1 LIGGP
6 RAAIVSRSREEAA
19 VEDLNGRVAVVT
31 GAASGIGAGLARALA
46 REGMHVV
53 LADIELAPAQALA
66 RELEKTG
73 VRALAVRTDVTRADD
88 CEALA
93 AHAVSELGAV
103 HLLCN
108 NAGVCMG
115 GPIQAMTERDWRWVL
130 SVNLEGVVNGC
141 RAFVPRL
148 LAGGGPAHILNTA
161 SVGGFLAGGSLGL
174 YTVSKFAVVAFS
186 ESLAQDLAPHG
197 IGVSILCP
205 GATRTNLGTAA
216 RNRPAAL
223 GRAEGGMQVIEA
235 MMEAGMDPLEV
246 GRHAV
251 RGIRE
256 NALYVFTDS
265 VFKPVIESRFARVL
279 AALDRAGQAPG

>member
-1 LIGGP
+1 
-6 RAAIVSRSREEAA
+6 
-19 VEDLNGRVAVVT
+19 VEDLKGRVAVVT

-53 LADIELAPAQALA
+53 LADIEIGPARALA
-66 RELEKTG
+66 AELAATG
-73 VRALAVRTDVTRADD
+73 VRALAERVDVTRAADL
-88 CEALA
+88 EALA
-93 AHAVSELGAV
+93 SRAVSELGGV

-115 GPIQAMTERDWRWVL
+115 GAIQSMTEQDWRWIL

-141 RAFVPRL
+141 RAFVPRF
-148 LAGGGPAHILNTA
+148 LAAGGPAHILNTA

-174 YTVSKFAVVAFS
+174 YTVSKFAVVAYS

-205 GATRTNLGTAA
+205 GATRTNLAAAA
-216 RNRPAAL
+216 RNRPPAL
-223 GRAEGGMQVIEA
+223 AGAGGGMQAIEG

-256 NALYVFTDS
+256 NALYVFTDP

-279 AALDRAGQAPG
+279 AALDRAAQAPG